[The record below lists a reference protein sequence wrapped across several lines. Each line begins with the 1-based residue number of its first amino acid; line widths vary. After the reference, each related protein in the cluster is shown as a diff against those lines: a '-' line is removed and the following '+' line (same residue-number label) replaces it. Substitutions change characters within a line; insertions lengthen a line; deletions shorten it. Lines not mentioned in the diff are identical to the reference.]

1 MTMTTIL
8 INDDTIAPIYT
19 KVKIGDYVETET
31 LDENGMKVKV
41 NGIVT
46 DILGEKK

>member
-1 MTMTTIL
+1 MTMTTIV
-8 INDDTIAPIYT
+8 INDDTIAPIYIQ
-19 KVKIGDYVETET
+19 VNIGDYVETET

-46 DILGEKK
+46 DILGEI